1 MRDDFNKLLTERE
14 RRGSTS
20 RFGEVRHDKHF
31 APDEV
36 AGRESMKKRYD
47 AYGDRKD
54 FNENLNPLI
63 KFLRGQVGRPWNK
76 IYSEITKTFDKRKV
90 INDHILQHLFQY
102 VETKDI
108 YVEDGE
114 LWLRSRWKAPVRIK
128 DHTEYRDSYYVD
140 PRDGIMKKF
149 KTETSRQRSRKST
162 QAAKIEKAKVLRTLD
177 DGSELRLIDG
187 AWYHFE
193 WSNVP
198 ERIIGFHCPTSMT
211 QFNFSKLSKEE
222 QAKHGLP
229 HTANF
234 VTCALTGE
242 LIDPD
247 PRKLKARDYYRYGKF
262 EGVRVVVN
270 GKYRSTKK
278 SASHKLLKKAGLV

>member
-47 AYGDRKD
+47 AYGDRKE

-63 KFLRGQVGRPWNK
+63 KFLRGQVGRPWDK
-76 IYSEITKTFDKRKV
+76 VYSEITKTFDKRKV
-90 INDHILQHLFQY
+90 INDHILQHLFDY
-102 VETKDI
+102 VETKDV
-108 YVEDGE
+108 YVENGE
-114 LWLRSRWKAPVRIK
+114 LWIRSRWKGAVRVK
-128 DHTEYRDSYYVD
+128 EHTERRDSYYVD

-149 KTETSRQRSRKST
+149 KTETSRQRSRK
-162 QAAKIEKAKVLRTLD
+162 QAEKAKVEKAKVFRTLP
-177 DGSELRLIDG
+177 DGSELRFING

-193 WSNVP
+193 WALVP
-198 ERIIGFHCPTSMT
+198 EQIIGYHCPSGMT
-211 QFNFSKLSKEE
+211 QFAFSRLSKEE
-222 QAKHGLP
+222 QAKLGLA

-234 VTCALTGE
+234 VTCALTGD

-247 PRKLKARDYYRYGKF
+247 PRKLKAHDYYRYGQF
-262 EGVRVVVN
+262 EGVRVVVD
-270 GKYRSTKK
+270 GKYRVSKK
-278 SASHKLLKKAGLV
+278 SASHKLLKTAGIA